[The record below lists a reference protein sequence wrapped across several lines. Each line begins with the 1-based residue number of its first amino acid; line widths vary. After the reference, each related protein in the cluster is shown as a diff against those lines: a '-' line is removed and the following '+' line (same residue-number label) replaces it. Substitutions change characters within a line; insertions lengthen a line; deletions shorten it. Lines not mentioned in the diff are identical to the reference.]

1 MTSGHFLYLGNQ
13 DLNGILRGR
22 SVPAERMAEATANG
36 LPWVPANYTIGALNT
51 LPPDNGFGP
60 MGEIRFMPD
69 PAAKVTLDRQ
79 GQGAPFDVMLCDALT
94 REGDAPWD
102 CCPRSA
108 LKSAVVDLK
117 AQTGLTMRV
126 AFEHEFTVYGLDQ
139 PTHVAFSLSAG
150 RVIAPLATRV
160 LTQLN
165 AAGIPLEQFQA
176 EYGHGQFEISSVPA
190 DPVTAADRTI
200 LTLETIRD
208 TARGLGLRASFLPKP
223 ALDRPG
229 NGVHIHFSLWDGAR
243 NVTSVKDW
251 LTPHSAP
258 FAAGLIDAAESLI
271 PLTCLSANSYARL
284 RPQSWVGAYTCIGTL
299 NREAMIRL
307 VPRSTAADGAN
318 PNASL
323 EYRVTDATANV
334 YLALAA
340 IIRAGMAGIAA
351 NSPAPPD
358 IRQDPETLMVEAR
371 LAQRLRLLPQSLA
384 DALTETALAD
394 ASRWL
399 GHGLAAAYYSC
410 RRNDARH
417 AAALTFDDLSAQLG
431 LVY

>member
-22 SVPAERMAEATANG
+22 SVPAERMSDAVEKG

-51 LPPDNGFGP
+51 LPPDNDFGP
-60 MGEIRFMPD
+60 VGEIRFMPD

-79 GQGAPFDVMLCDALT
+79 GQGAPFDLMLCDALT
-94 REGDAPWD
+94 RTGDAPWD

-108 LKSAVVDLK
+108 LKAAVADLK
-117 AQTGLTMRV
+117 ARTGLTMRV
-126 AFEHEFTVYGLDQ
+126 AFEHEFTVHGLNQ

-150 RVIAPLATRV
+150 RVVAPLADRV

-165 AAGIPLEQFQA
+165 AAGIHLEQFQA
-176 EYGHGQFEISSVPA
+176 EYGPGQFEISSVPT

-223 ALDRPG
+223 ALDQVG

-243 NVTSVKDW
+243 NVTSGRDW
-251 LTPHSAP
+251 LTPQSAP
-258 FAAGLIDAAESLI
+258 FVAGLIDAAESLI
-271 PLTCLSANSYARL
+271 PLTCLSANSYSRL
-284 RPQSWVGAYTCIGTL
+284 RPQSWVGAYTCIGLL

-307 VPRSTAADGAN
+307 VPRGTVTGGEN
-318 PNASL
+318 PHASL

-334 YLALAA
+334 YLVLAA
-340 IIRAGMAGIAA
+340 IIRAGMAGMAA
-351 NSPAPPD
+351 NNPAPANMS
-358 IRQDPETLMVEAR
+358 QDPEMLTPESRKAR
-371 LAQRLRLLPQSLA
+371 GLRLLPQSLDA
-384 DALTETALAD
+384 ALTEPAMAD
-394 ASRWL
+394 AARWL
-399 GHGLAAAYYSC
+399 GRALATAYYCC

-417 AAALTFDDLSAQLG
+417 AATMTFDELAAKLA

>member
-1 MTSGHFLYLGNQ
+1 MTGHFLFLGNQ

-22 SVPAERMAEATANG
+22 SVPAARMAEATAQG

-51 LPPDNGFGP
+51 LPPDNPFGP
-60 MGEIRFMPD
+60 IGEIRFMPD

-79 GQGAPFDVMLCDALT
+79 GQGAPFDLMLCDALT
-94 REGDAPWD
+94 RAGDAPWD

-108 LKSAVVDLK
+108 LKAAVADLK
-117 AQTGLTMRV
+117 ALTGLTMRV
-126 AFEHEFTVYGLDQ
+126 AFEHEFTVHGLDQ

-150 RVIAPLATRV
+150 RVVAPLADRV
-160 LTQLN
+160 LAQLN
-165 AAGIPLEQFQA
+165 AAGIALEQFQA
-176 EYGHGQFEISSVPA
+176 EYGPGQFEISSVPA

-223 ALDRPG
+223 ALDQVG
-229 NGVHIHFSLWDGAR
+229 NGVHVHFSLWDGDR
-243 NVTSVKDW
+243 NVTSARDW
-251 LTPHSAP
+251 LTPQSGP
-258 FAAGLIDAAESLI
+258 FVAGLIDAAESLI

-284 RPQSWVGAYTCIGTL
+284 RPQCWVGAYTCVGTM
-299 NREAMIRL
+299 NREAMVRL
-307 VPRSTAADGAN
+307 VPRRVGPDGEN
-318 PNASL
+318 PGASL

-334 YLALAA
+334 YLVLAA

-351 NSPAPPD
+351 KSPSPPD
-358 IRQDPETLMVEAR
+358 IGQDPETLPPELR
-371 LAQRLRLLPQSLA
+371 KAQGLRPLPQSMDA
-384 DALTETALAD
+384 ALTDSALTD
-394 ASRWL
+394 AAGWL
-399 GHGLAAAYYSC
+399 GPRLATAYYGC

-417 AAALTFDDLSAQLG
+417 AATMTFDDLAAKLA